1 VRLSRLDGG
10 HRGVGGLV
18 LRLLERPKKSA
29 IPDVVRT
36 LLYRPAFF
44 GGPMSAALNPVMRR
58 RHSRWTRGERELFA
72 AYTSRLNQ
80 CPF

>member
-1 VRLSRLDGG
+1 MRLSRLDGG
-10 HRGVGGLV
+10 HRGLAGVV
-18 LRLLERPKKSA
+18 LRLLERRQKSA
-29 IPDVVRT
+29 VPDVVRT
-36 LLYRPAFF
+36 LLYRPDFF

-58 RHSRWTRGERELFA
+58 PSRWTRGERELFA